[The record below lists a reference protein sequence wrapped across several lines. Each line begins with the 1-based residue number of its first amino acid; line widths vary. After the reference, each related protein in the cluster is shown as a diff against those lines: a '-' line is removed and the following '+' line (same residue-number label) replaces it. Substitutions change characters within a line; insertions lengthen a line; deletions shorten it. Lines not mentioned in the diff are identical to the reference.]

1 MIYMLCAGEASG
13 DLHASELI
21 KALRR
26 LDPEARFCFLGGDLM
41 ADASGT
47 KPVVH
52 YRDMAYMGFGQ
63 VVRHLPDVT
72 RNLNVAR
79 RMLDRVRPDVF
90 IPVDYP
96 SFNLRIAEHAA
107 SLGIPVYYY
116 ISPKVWAWKEHRVA
130 AIRRLCRRV
139 LSILPFE
146 VGFYRGHGMEVDYVG
161 NPSVGEIDRRLAAA
175 PDLERFC
182 GDHGLPD
189 KPILALVPGSRRSE
203 ISSNLPVMLEA
214 ARVLASK
221 YQTVIAGAP
230 AIEPEFY
237 ARMTGAKVVW
247 ECTTDLMAVATM
259 ALVTSGT
266 ATLECALTG
275 TPQVVCYRHSA
286 SRLMY
291 AAMSRV
297 LKIPYVSLPNLI
309 ADAPVVP
316 ELLMHKCTPLEI
328 VRQMVPLLP
337 GHKRHSIQQ
346 AGYAEIRRRLGSSDA
361 AANAAAIILDDL
373 RQGDKVSQSVE
384 IS

>member
-21 KALRR
+21 KALRKR
-26 LDPEARFCFLGGDLM
+26 DPDARFCFLGGDLM
-41 ADASGT
+41 AEAAGVE
-47 KPVVH
+47 PAVH

-72 RNLNVAR
+72 RNLDVAR
-79 RMLDRVRPDVF
+79 RLLERVRPDAF

-107 SLGIPVYYY
+107 RLGIPVYYY

-139 LSILPFE
+139 FSILPFE

-161 NPSVGEIDRRLAAA
+161 NPSVEEIDRRLAKAPTLKQFIAA
-175 PDLERFC
+175 
-182 GDHGLPD
+182 HSLPD
-189 KPILALVPGSRRSE
+189 KPIIALVPGSRRSE
-203 ISSNLPVMLEA
+203 ITTNLPVMLEA

-221 YQTVIAGAP
+221 YQVVIAGAP
-230 AIEPEFY
+230 AIEPELY
-237 ARMTGAKVVW
+237 AELTDAPVIRDH
-247 ECTTDLMAVATM
+247 TTDLMAVSTL

-266 ATLECALTG
+266 ATLECALVG

-328 VRQMVPLLP
+328 VRHMVPLLP
-337 GHKRHSIQQ
+337 GHRRHNLQQ
-346 AGYAEIRRRLGSSDA
+346 QGYAEIRRRLGTGHA
-361 AANAAAIILDDL
+361 ADNAAAILLADL
-373 RQGDKVSQSVE
+373 GKKS
-384 IS
+384 

>member
-1 MIYMLCAGEASG
+1 MLCAGEASG

-21 KALRR
+21 KALREI
-26 LDPEARFCFLGGDLM
+26 DPDARFCFLGGDLM
-41 ADASGT
+41 AAAAGT
-47 KPVVH
+47 EPVVH

-72 RNLNVAR
+72 HNLNVAR
-79 RMLDRVRPDVF
+79 HLLDRVRPDVF

-107 SLGIPVYYY
+107 GLGIPVYYY

-130 AIRRLCRRV
+130 AIRRLCTRV

-146 VGFYRGHGMEVDYVG
+146 VDFYRGHGMEIDYVG
-161 NPSVGEIDRRLAAA
+161 NPSVEEIDKRLANAH
-175 PDLERFC
+175 DLAHFC
-182 GDHGLPD
+182 ASRSLPQR
-189 KPILALVPGSRRSE
+189 PIIGLVPGSRRSE
-203 ISSNLPVMLEA
+203 IQSNLPVMLEA

-221 YQTVIAGAP
+221 YQVVIGGAP
-230 AIEPEFY
+230 AIEPGFY
-237 ARMTGAKVVW
+237 SAITDAPVVW
-247 ECTTDLMAVATM
+247 DATTDMMAVSTL

-266 ATLECALTG
+266 ATLECALAG

-309 ADAPVVP
+309 ADSPVVP
-316 ELLMHKCTPLEI
+316 ELLMHKCTPIEI
-328 VRQMVPLLP
+328 VRRMVPLLP
-337 GHKRHSIQQ
+337 GHRLHDVQQ
-346 AGYAEIRRRLGSSDA
+346 RGYAEIRRRLGTGHA
-361 AANAAAIILDDL
+361 ATKAASIIWNDVKSG
-373 RQGDKVSQSVE
+373 RKVSQVVE
-384 IS
+384 NS